1 MDNMENKKI
10 AVLLAKM
17 HEETEFWY
25 PAIRL
30 REAGVKVVIVGIEA
44 KTVYEGKHGLPAK
57 SEVSFKD
64 VSASDFDGVVIPG
77 GFGPDSLR
85 QSKDCLKFVKDLDEQ
100 KKLVAFICHAGWVP
114 ISAGIV
120 KGRKATSVAAIKD
133 DMLNAGCKW
142 EDSAL
147 VVDRNM
153 VTSRT
158 PDDLPDFM
166 KGVIKW
172 LEEND

>member
-1 MDNMENKKI
+1 MIENKKI

-17 HEETEFWY
+17 HEENEFWY

-30 REAGVKVVIVGIEA
+30 REAGATVVIVGIEA
-44 KTVYEGKHGLPAK
+44 NTEYKGKHGLPAK
-57 SEVSFKD
+57 SERSFRE

-85 QSKDCLKFVKDLDEQ
+85 QSKEYLDFVRELAHHGKM
-100 KKLVAFICHAGWVP
+100 VAFICHAGWVP
-114 ISAGIV
+114 ISAGIM
-120 KGRKATSVAAIKD
+120 KGRKATSVNAIKD
-133 DMLNAGCKW
+133 DMVNAGCKW

-153 VTSRT
+153 ITSRT
-158 PDDLPDFM
+158 PEDLPDFM
-166 KGVIKW
+166 KGVIAW
-172 LEEND
+172 LNGKK